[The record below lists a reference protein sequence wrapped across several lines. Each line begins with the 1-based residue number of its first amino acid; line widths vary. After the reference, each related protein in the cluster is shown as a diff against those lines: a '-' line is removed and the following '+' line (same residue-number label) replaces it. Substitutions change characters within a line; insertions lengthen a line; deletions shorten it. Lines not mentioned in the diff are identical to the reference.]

1 MPADRTGS
9 NKHYLKHENP
19 PDTREH
25 VFTLWVIKDLER
37 SQSLIFNVYPVLYW
51 EGVEALKEIA

>member
-37 SQSLIFNVYPVLYW
+37 SQSLIFNVYPVLY
-51 EGVEALKEIA
+51 